1 MDIGYMQEM
10 VIREVLGGLIKM
22 APDPIDNVRKMH
34 HHIKIQKR
42 GPLDRIKIILD
53 LVSLNLIQI
62 ILTIITICLLTSC
75 STKSNNWPSGMTPF
89 FAECEFGKVYTDN
102 EYHKKKRAGGCNRGE
117 FKYYD
122 RGEPTLT
129 ND

>member
-22 APDPIDNVRKMH
+22 ALDPIDNVWRTKL
-34 HHIKIQKR
+34 HIKIQKR

>member
-1 MDIGYMQEM
+1 MDLEAD
-10 VIREVLGGLIKM
+10 IRKVLFGLIDIM
-22 APDPIDNVRKMH
+22 LHLIDNVWKIQF
-34 HHIKIQKR
+34 HIKIQRR
-42 GPLDRIKIILD
+42 GPMDRIKIILD

-62 ILTIITICLLTSC
+62 ILTIITICLLASC

-89 FAECEFGKVYTDN
+89 FAECEFGKVYTDKA
-102 EYHKKKRAGGCNRGE
+102 YAAKKRAGGCKRGE